1 MYVEVAV
8 NLSPVR
14 GTFHYHVPADLQ
26 QRVRIGHL
34 VTAPFG
40 SRRVQGVVVGLPSV
54 PEVPETR
61 PIIELVDPV
70 PVFTPA
76 QLELARWLA
85 SETTAPF
92 IDCLTLMLPPGL
104 SQEAD
109 SLYRLENA
117 EFHQSDSRT
126 AQRLVSL
133 LDQRGPLRGRQIQ
146 HALPRLRWKPQAE
159 KLVRAGVLT
168 REPVLSPPSVHP
180 RRMRNARLA
189 VPPEMAYS
197 MFDNQPIRSAPAT
210 ERRRAV
216 LDILVTDGGAVEVG
230 RLYDEAGAS
239 LSDLRSLEGLGVIS
253 LSEAEVWRDPLA
265 DLDFVPSV
273 APHLTPDQ
281 SKVMES
287 IQRAIIASPDPLT
300 RPFLLHGVTGSG
312 KTEIYMQAVHQTLER
327 GRTAIVLVPEIALTP
342 QTIRRFLARF
352 PGRVGLLHSQ
362 LSEGERFDTWRRC
375 RSNDI
380 QVVIGPRSALFAPL
394 SNIGLIVVDESHD
407 ESYKEQGM
415 SPRYHARTAAMA
427 YAGMLA
433 AVCLLGSAT
442 PDIVTSYRAE
452 QGQLQRLSLPQRIM
466 GHRERIGRQ
475 VDRLGRR
482 SHYRPES
489 EDALAI
495 DLPPVRIVDMR
506 QELKAGNR
514 SLFSRALHQAL
525 GECLAG
531 GEQAILFLNRRGTST
546 YVFCRDCGLVLRCP
560 RCDTPFTY
568 HSARERLQC
577 HHCGYDR
584 RLPSTCPNCG
594 GQRIRQFG
602 AGTQRIQAEV
612 EAAFPTARTIRW
624 DWDATRRKGAH
635 EDILSMFAS
644 FEADVLIGTQMV
656 AKGLDLPLVT
666 LVGVVSADT
675 GLNLPDYRAAERTFQ
690 VLTQVVGRAGRGLLG
705 GRVILQTY
713 EPDHYAVQAA
723 ANHDYPAFYR
733 QELEFR
739 RTLGYPPF
747 TRLAR
752 LVYRHTS
759 SSTAEAQA
767 RHMGEVIR
775 NRIEQADSG
784 ASLIGPVPCFYR
796 RLRGEY
802 RWQIVIRADDP
813 RPLIPSELEAGWTVD
828 VDPVSLL

>member
-14 GTFHYHVPADLQ
+14 GTFHYHVPAELQ

-61 PIIELVDPV
+61 PIIELVDPM

-109 SLYRLENA
+109 SLYRLEDT
-117 EFHQSDSRT
+117 EYQPEGRT
-126 AQRLVSL
+126 AQRLRSL
-133 LDQRGPLRGRQIQ
+133 LEERGPLRGRQIQ
-146 HALPRLRWKPQAE
+146 HALLHLRWKPHAE
-159 KLVRAGVLT
+159 KLVRKGVLV

-180 RRMRNARLA
+180 RRLRNAHLA
-189 VPPEMAYS
+189 VPPDSAYAR
-197 MFDNQPIRSAPAT
+197 FDDEPVRSAPAT

-216 LDILVTDGGAVEVG
+216 LDILVTDGGAVEVT
-230 RLYDEAGAS
+230 RLYNETGAN
-239 LSDLRSLEGLGVIS
+239 LSDLRSLESLGLIS

-265 DLDFVPSV
+265 EVDFVPAV
-273 APHLTPDQ
+273 APQLTPDQ
-281 SKVMES
+281 SEVMES
-287 IQRAIIASPDPLT
+287 LRRAIAAVPTSPV

-352 PGRVGLLHSQ
+352 PGRVGVMHSQ
-362 LSEGERFDTWRRC
+362 LSDGERFDTWRRC
-375 RSNDI
+375 RSGDV
-380 QVVIGPRSALFAPL
+380 QVIVGPRSALFVPL
-394 SNIGLIVVDESHD
+394 PNIGLIVVDESHD

-415 SPRYHARTAAMA
+415 SPRYHARAAAMA
-427 YAGMLA
+427 YAGMLSA
-433 AVCLLGSAT
+433 ICMLGSAT
-442 PDIVTSYRAE
+442 PDIVTNYRAA

-475 VDRLGRR
+475 ADRLGRLSR
-482 SHYRPES
+482 YRPENK
-489 EDALAI
+489 DAMAI

-514 SLFSRALHQAL
+514 SLFSRALHQSL
-525 GECLAG
+525 GECLAA

-577 HHCGYDR
+577 HHCGYER
-584 RLPSTCPNCG
+584 RLPAACPNCG
-594 GQRIRQFG
+594 GRRIRQFG

-612 EAAFPTARTIRW
+612 ESAFPTARTIRW

-635 EDILSMFAS
+635 EDILTRFAS

-713 EPDHYAVQAA
+713 EPDHYAIQAA
-723 ANHDYPAFYR
+723 TNHDYPAFYR

-752 LVYRHTS
+752 LIYRHA
-759 SSTAEAQA
+759 SSTSAEAEA
-767 RHMGEVIR
+767 KRVGEAIR
-775 NRIEQADSG
+775 KRIEHDGSG
-784 ASLIGPVPCFYR
+784 ATLIGPVPCFYKR
-796 RLRGEY
+796 VRGEY
-802 RWQIVIRADDP
+802 RWQIVIRAPDP

>member
-14 GTFHYHVPADLQ
+14 GTFHYHVPAELQ

-61 PIIELVDPV
+61 PILELVDPT

-76 QLELARWLA
+76 QLEFARWIA
-85 SETTAPF
+85 AETTAPF

-109 SLYRLENA
+109 SLYRLEVADYQA
-117 EFHQSDSRT
+117 EGRT
-126 AQRLVSL
+126 AQRLLSL
-133 LDQRGPLRGRQIQ
+133 LQERGPLRGRQIQ
-146 HALPRLRWKPQAE
+146 RALSRIRWKPQAE
-159 KLVRAGVLT
+159 KLVRQGVLV
-168 REPVLSPPSVHP
+168 RQPVLSPPSVHP
-180 RRMRNARLA
+180 RRLRNARLA
-189 VPPEMAYS
+189 VPPDAAYAK
-197 MFDNQPIRSAPAT
+197 FDDQPVRSPAAT
-210 ERRRAV
+210 DRRRAV
-216 LDILVTDGGAVEVG
+216 LEALVDDGGAVEVT
-230 RLYDEAGAS
+230 RLYGQTGAS
-239 LSDLRSLEGLGVIS
+239 LADLHSLEGLGLIS

-265 DLDFVPSV
+265 EADFVPST
-273 APHLTPDQ
+273 APQLTPDQ
-281 SKVMES
+281 SQVMES
-287 IQRAIIASPDPLT
+287 ISRAIASGPAAPVL
-300 RPFLLHGVTGSG
+300 PFLLHGVTGSG
-312 KTEIYMQAVHQTLER
+312 KTEIYMQAVHLTLER

-352 PGRVGLLHSQ
+352 PGRMGVMHSQ

-375 RSNDI
+375 RSGEI
-380 QVVIGPRSALFAPL
+380 QVLVGPRSALFAPL
-394 SNIGLIVVDESHD
+394 PDIGLIVVDESHD

-415 SPRYHARTAAMA
+415 SPRYHARTAALA
-427 YAGMLA
+427 YAAILN

-452 QGQLQRLSLPQRIM
+452 QGQLEQLSLPQRIM
-466 GHRERIGRQ
+466 GHRERIEQ
-475 VDRLGRR
+475 QADRLGRAAR
-482 SHYRPES
+482 YRRENR
-489 EDALAI
+489 DALTI
-495 DLPPVRIVDMR
+495 DLPPVRVVDMR

-514 SLFSRALHQAL
+514 SLFSRALHQSL
-525 GECLAG
+525 GECLAA

-546 YVFCRDCGLVLRCP
+546 YVFCRDCGTVLRCP

-584 RLPSTCPNCG
+584 RLPSACPNCG
-594 GQRIRQFG
+594 GHRIRQFG

-612 EAAFPTARTIRW
+612 EAAFPGVRTIRW
-624 DWDATRRKGAH
+624 DWDVTRTKGAH
-635 EDILSMFAS
+635 ETILARFAS

-666 LVGVVSADT
+666 LVGVISADT

-690 VLTQVVGRAGRGLLG
+690 ILTQVVGRAGRGLLG

-723 ANHDYPAFYR
+723 AHHDYASFYK

-759 SSTAEAQA
+759 SSTAESQA
-767 RHMGEVIR
+767 KRMGEVIR
-775 NRIEQADSG
+775 GRIRQMDSS

-802 RWQIVIRADDP
+802 RWQVVIRAADP
-813 RPLIPSELEAGWTVD
+813 RPLIPLELEQGWTVD

>member
-1 MYVEVAV
+1 VKYVEVAV

-14 GTFHYHVPADLQ
+14 GTFHYHVPTHLQ
-26 QRVRIGHL
+26 DSIRVGHL

-40 SRRVQGVVVGLPSV
+40 SRRVQGVVVGLPST

-61 PIIELVDPV
+61 PITDLVDPE
-70 PVFTPA
+70 PVFTSA

-85 SETTAPF
+85 AETTAPF

-109 SLYRLENA
+109 SLYRLANDDFQPEG
-117 EFHQSDSRT
+117 RT
-126 AQRLVSL
+126 AQRLVTL
-133 LDQRGPLRGRQIQ
+133 LKERGPLRGRQIQ
-146 HALPRLRWKPQAE
+146 HALPRMRWKPQAE
-159 KLVRAGVLT
+159 ALVRKGVLS
-168 REPVLSPPSVHP
+168 REAVLNPPSVRP
-180 RRMRNARLA
+180 RHIRTARLA
-189 VPPEMAYS
+189 VPPETATL
-197 MFDNQPIRSAPAT
+197 MFDEQSSPSAAASV
-210 ERRRAV
+210 RRRAIIER
-216 LDILVTDGGAVEVG
+216 LIADLSAVEVG
-230 RLYDEAGAS
+230 RLYEQTDAN
-239 LSDLRSLEGLGVIS
+239 LSDLRNLEALGVIS
-253 LSEAEVWRDPLA
+253 LSEAEVWRDPLS
-265 DLDFVPSV
+265 DMDFVPV
-273 APHLTPDQ
+273 APPQPTADQ
-281 SKVMES
+281 SKVMETLR
-287 IQRAIIASPDPLT
+287 RAIEAGPGSPT

-312 KTEIYMQAVHQTLER
+312 KTEIYMQAVRLTLER

-394 SNIGLIVVDESHD
+394 SKIGIIVVDEAHD

-415 SPRYHARTAAMA
+415 PPRYHARTTAMA
-427 YAGMLA
+427 YAGMLG

-442 PDIVTSYRAE
+442 PDIVTTYQAE
-452 QGQLQRLSLPQRIM
+452 HGQLERLSLPQRII

-475 VDRLGRR
+475 AHRLGRR
-482 SHYRPES
+482 SRYRAES
-489 EDALAI
+489 DEALAI

-514 SLFSRALHQAL
+514 SLFSRPLRQAL
-525 GECLAG
+525 GECLGA

-584 RLPSTCPNCG
+584 SLPSTCPNCG
-594 GQRIRQFG
+594 GRRIRQFG

-612 EAAFPTARTIRW
+612 ETEFPAARTIRW
-624 DWDATRRKGAH
+624 DWDVTRTKGAH
-635 EDILSMFAS
+635 EAILARFAGH
-644 FEADVLIGTQMV
+644 EADVLIGTQMV

-666 LVGVVSADT
+666 LVGVISADT
-675 GLNLPDYRAAERTFQ
+675 GLNLPDYRASERTFQ

-713 EPDHYAVQAA
+713 EPDHYAVQSAA
-723 ANHDYPAFYR
+723 RHDYSSFY
-733 QELEFR
+733 QMELEFR

-759 SSTAEAQA
+759 PTEAEAEA
-767 RHMGEVIR
+767 KRLGEVLR
-775 NRIEQADSG
+775 GRIEQDHPG

-796 RLRGEY
+796 RIRGEY
-802 RWQIVIRADDP
+802 RWQIVIRSADP
-813 RPLIPSELEAGWTVD
+813 RPLIPIELDTAWTVD

>member
-14 GTFHYHVPADLQ
+14 GTFHYHVPAELQ
-26 QRVRIGHL
+26 QRVRLGHL

-40 SRRVQGVVVGLPSV
+40 SRRVQGVVVGLPPV

-61 PIIELVDPV
+61 PIIDLVDPE

-109 SLYRLENA
+109 SLYRLEDPG
-117 EFHQSDSRT
+117 FHPDSRT
-126 AQRLVSL
+126 GQRLVSL
-133 LDQRGPLRGRQIQ
+133 LQERGPLRGRQIQ
-146 HALPRLRWKPQAE
+146 HALSRLRWKPQAE
-159 KLVRAGVLT
+159 ALVRKGVLA
-168 REPVLSPPSVHP
+168 REPILSSPSVHP
-180 RRMRNARLA
+180 RRIRNARLA
-189 VPPEMAYS
+189 VPPESAIS
-197 MFDNQPIRSAPAT
+197 RLDAQPVRSASAST
-210 ERRRAV
+210 RRRSV
-216 LDILVTDGGAVEVG
+216 LDVLIADGGAVEVG
-230 RLYDEAGAS
+230 RLYDEAGAN
-239 LSDLRSLEGLGVIS
+239 LNDLRMLESLGVIS

-265 DLDFVPSV
+265 DLDYVPAV
-273 APHLTPDQ
+273 APRLTPDQ
-281 SKVMES
+281 SRVMES
-287 IQRAIIASPDPLT
+287 LLQAIVVSPDSST
-300 RPFLLHGVTGSG
+300 RPILLHGVTGSG
-312 KTEIYMQAVHQTLER
+312 KTEIYMQAVRETLQR

-352 PGRVGLLHSQ
+352 PGRVGVLHSQ

-394 SNIGLIVVDESHD
+394 ANIGLIVVDESHD

-415 SPRYHARTAAMA
+415 APRYRATTAAMA
-427 YAGMLA
+427 YAGMLG
-433 AVCLLGSAT
+433 AVCLFGSAT
-442 PDIVTSYRAE
+442 PDVVTNYRAE
-452 QGQLQRLSLPQRIM
+452 QGEFDKLSLPQRIM

-475 VDRLGRR
+475 ADRLGRR
-482 SHYRPES
+482 SRYRPES

-525 GECLAG
+525 SKCLSA

-584 RLPSTCPNCG
+584 GLPSTCPNCG
-594 GQRIRQFG
+594 GRRIRQFG

-612 EAAFPTARTIRW
+612 EAAFPAARTIRW
-624 DWDATRRKGAH
+624 DWDATRTKGAH
-635 EDILSMFAS
+635 EEILSRFAG

-723 ANHDYPAFYR
+723 ASHDYPSFYK

-759 SSTAEAQA
+759 SSAAEAQA
-767 RHMGEVIR
+767 KRVGGLIH

-802 RWQIVIRADDP
+802 RWQIVIRAADP
-813 RPLIPSELEAGWTVD
+813 RPFIPGELEPGWTVD
-828 VDPVSLL
+828 VDPVTLL

>member
-1 MYVEVAV
+1 MKYVEVAV
-8 NLSPVR
+8 NLSPIR
-14 GTFHYHVPADLQ
+14 ATFHYHVPSDLQ
-26 QRVRIGHL
+26 DRVRLGHL

-40 SRRVQGVVVGLPSV
+40 SRRVQGVVVGMPSV

-61 PIIELVDPV
+61 PIVDLVDPE
-70 PVFTPA
+70 PVFTSA

-109 SLYRLENA
+109 SLYRLEKD
-117 EFHQSDSRT
+117 EFQSDSQT
-126 AQRLVSL
+126 ARRLVAML
-133 LDQRGPLRGRQIQ
+133 EERGPLRGRQIQ
-146 HALPRLRWKPQAE
+146 RALPRLRWKPQAE
-159 KLVRAGVLT
+159 ALVRKGILV
-168 REPVLSPPSVHP
+168 REPVLNPPSVRP
-180 RRMRNARLA
+180 RHIRTARLA
-189 VPPEMAYS
+189 IPPETARTKLEE
-197 MFDNQPIRSAPAT
+197 QPVRSAPAAQ
-210 ERRRAV
+210 RRRAV
-216 LDILVTDGGAVEVG
+216 LEMLITDGGAVEVS
-230 RLYDEAGAS
+230 RLYDETGAN
-239 LSDLRSLEGLGVIS
+239 LNDLRNLEGLGLIS
-253 LSEAEVWRDPLA
+253 LSEADVWRDPLA
-265 DLDFVPSV
+265 DMDFVPAA

-287 IQRAIIASPDPLT
+287 LRRAITASPGSPA

-312 KTEIYMQAVHQTLER
+312 KTEIYMQAVHLTLER

-352 PGRVGLLHSQ
+352 PGRVGVLHSQ

-394 SNIGLIVVDESHD
+394 SKIGLIVVDEAHD
-407 ESYKEQGM
+407 ESYKEQGI
-415 SPRYHARTAAMA
+415 SPHYHATTTAMA
-427 YAGMLA
+427 YAGMLD

-442 PDIVTSYRAE
+442 PDLVTTYQAE
-452 QGQLQRLSLPQRIM
+452 HGQLERLSLPQRIM

-475 VDRLGRR
+475 ADRLGRR
-482 SHYRPES
+482 PRYRPES
-489 EDALAI
+489 EDALTI

-525 GECLAG
+525 GECLAA

-560 RCDTPFTY
+560 RCDSALTY

-577 HHCGYDR
+577 HHCGYER

-594 GQRIRQFG
+594 GRRIRQFG
-602 AGTQRIQAEV
+602 AGTQKIQAEV
-612 EAAFPTARTIRW
+612 ESAFPAARTIRW
-624 DWDATRRKGAH
+624 DWDATRTKGAH
-635 EDILSMFAS
+635 EDILTRFAS

-666 LVGVVSADT
+666 LVGVISADT

-723 ANHDYPAFYR
+723 ANHDYASFYR

-739 RTLGYPPF
+739 QTLGYPPF

-752 LVYRHTS
+752 LVYRHS
-759 SSTAEAQA
+759 SSTSAEAQA
-767 RHMGEVIR
+767 KHVGEVIAKQ
-775 NRIEQADSG
+775 IEQEGSG

-796 RLRGEY
+796 RVRGEY
-802 RWQIVIRADDP
+802 RWQIVVRSPDP
-813 RPLIPSELEAGWTVD
+813 RPLIPLELDSGWTVD

>member
-14 GTFHYHVPADLQ
+14 GTFHYHVPAELQ
-26 QRVRIGHL
+26 GRVHLGHL

-40 SRRVQGVVVGLPSV
+40 SRRVQGVVVGLPPA

-61 PIIELVDPV
+61 PIIELVDPT

-76 QLELARWLA
+76 QLDLARWMA
-85 SETTAPF
+85 SETGSAF

-109 SLYRLENA
+109 SLYRLEDPDPRP
-117 EFHQSDSRT
+117 EGQT

-133 LDQRGPLRGRQIQ
+133 LKERGPLRGRQIQ
-146 HALPRLRWKPQAE
+146 HALSRLRWKPQAE
-159 KLVRAGVLT
+159 KLVRKGVLA
-168 REPVLSPPSVHP
+168 REPMLSPPSVRP
-180 RRMRNARLA
+180 QRIRNARLA
-189 VPPEMAYS
+189 VPPETAHAKL
-197 MFDNQPIRSAPAT
+197 DGQPVRSAQAS

-216 LDILVTDGGAVEVG
+216 LDLLIADGGAVEVG
-230 RLYDEAGAS
+230 RLYEKTSAN
-239 LSDLRSLEGLGVIS
+239 LNDLRNLESLGLIS

-265 DLDFVPSV
+265 DADFVPAL
-273 APHLTPDQ
+273 APQLTPDQ
-281 SKVMES
+281 STVMDS
-287 IQRAIIASPDPLT
+287 LRQAIVSSPDSPT

-342 QTIRRFLARF
+342 QTIHRFLARF
-352 PGRVGLLHSQ
+352 PGRIGVLHSQ
-362 LSEGERFDTWRRC
+362 LSDGERFDTWRRC
-375 RSNDI
+375 RSGDV
-380 QVVIGPRSALFAPL
+380 QVIVGPRSALFAPL

-415 SPRYHARTAAMA
+415 SPRYHARTTAMA
-427 YAGMLA
+427 YAGILR

-442 PDIVTSYRAE
+442 PDVVTNYQAE
-452 QGQLQRLSLPQRIM
+452 QGLLQRLSLPQRIM

-475 VDRLGRR
+475 ADRLGRPSR
-482 SHYRPES
+482 YRPES
-489 EDALAI
+489 EDALTI
-495 DLPPVRIVDMR
+495 DLPPVRVIDMR

-514 SLFSRALHQAL
+514 SLFSRALRQAL
-525 GECLAG
+525 AECLDG
-531 GEQAILFLNRRGTST
+531 GEQAILYLNRRGTST

-577 HHCGYDR
+577 HHCGYER
-584 RLPSTCPNCG
+584 GLPSSCPNCG
-594 GQRIRQFG
+594 GRRIRQFG

-612 EAAFPTARTIRW
+612 EAAFPKARTIRW
-624 DWDATRRKGAH
+624 DWDVTRTKGAH
-635 EDILSMFAS
+635 EAILGKFAS

-666 LVGVVSADT
+666 LVGVISADT

-690 VLTQVVGRAGRGLLG
+690 VVTQVVGRAGRGLLG

-713 EPDHYAVQAA
+713 EPDHYAIQAA
-723 ANHDYPAFYR
+723 AAHDYSSFYK

-759 SSTAEAQA
+759 EAAAEAQA
-767 RHMGEVIR
+767 NSVGTAIR
-775 NRIEQADSG
+775 DRIEQADSG

-802 RWQIVIRADDP
+802 RWQIVVRAADP
-813 RPLIPSELEAGWTVD
+813 RPFIPYELEPGWTLD
-828 VDPVSLL
+828 IDPVSLL